1 MWASSIRS
9 ADGGVDL
16 LSRRAR
22 RLGLV
27 ASAVLLTALCGQPAT
42 AGTLSSLPKGAE
54 IDVRSCTYGPDE
66 THAGRYSGQ
75 YLVDRNA
82 YYAIVFV
89 PTDLPGGHFRF
100 RGTYPRARWFS
111 FESYNEALASQGVV
125 DDTEIEPDLGSVSPF
140 KPGQKYLENERYT
153 VDVRMTPPAERHNP
167 HPNVLYS
174 GYRENPNYGG

>member
-1 MWASSIRS
+1 MRQ
-9 ADGGVDL
+9 
-16 LSRRAR
+16 R
-22 RLGLV
+22 RLSDALEVVGPLV
-27 ASAVLLTALCGQPAT
+27 ASGLAVLALGAGSAA

-100 RGTYPRARWFS
+100 RGVYPRARWFS
-111 FESYNEALASQGVV
+111 FESYTRRSRARASW
-125 DDTEIEPDLGSVSPF
+125 TTPKSNLTRLGQPVQARS
-140 KPGQKYLENERYT
+140 E
-153 VDVRMTPPAERHNP
+153 
-167 HPNVLYS
+167 VLGKTS
-174 GYRENPNYGG
+174 TTRSTCV

>member
-1 MWASSIRS
+1 MRRRGAGFTMTI
-9 ADGGVDL
+9 GGVL
-16 LSRRAR
+16 A
-22 RLGLV
+22 
-27 ASAVLLTALCGQPAT
+27 ASCSAMLALAAMPAG
-42 AGTLSSLPKGAE
+42 AGALSSLPKGAE

-100 RGTYPRARWFS
+100 KGIYPRARWFS

-125 DDTEIEPDLGSVSPF
+125 DDSEIEPNPGYVNPL
-140 KPGQKYLENERYT
+140 KPGQKYSENERYT
-153 VDVRMTPPAERHNP
+153 VDVRMTPPA
-167 HPNVLYS
+167 
-174 GYRENPNYGG
+174 